1 MKKIIKILFKIF
13 NNPNV
18 QIIKFDIL
26 EKKYKKFA
34 NSKKLKIFFLFGRYS
49 MPNTLFNYLKK
60 YGLINVKNFK

>member
-18 QIIKFDIL
+18 QTIKFDIL
-26 EKKYKKFA
+26 EKKYKKFVS
-34 NSKKLKIFFLFGRYS
+34 SKKLKILFLFGEYS
-49 MPNTLFNYLKK
+49 MPNILFNYLKK